1 MDVCI
6 QHQNLLGTHKRKIF
20 SNVLVC
26 REDFYEPLLTNP
38 AQVAVK
44 RPSYRMSINKKEKG
58 CIKKIVRSLNWTWGV
73 LLLKDKHTQRSESP
87 FTVRSASH
95 CNMIFVTNASCRQT
109 RLAFTLQ
116 SMGSRCLFSSW
127 DFWLLLQLQTMPAN
141 SHLMAKQCWRQ
152 EINTSV

>member
-58 CIKKIVRSLNWTWGV
+58 CIKNSKIPELNVRCPVAQG
-73 LLLKDKHTQRSESP
+73 
-87 FTVRSASH
+87 
-95 CNMIFVTNASCRQT
+95 
-109 RLAFTLQ
+109 
-116 SMGSRCLFSSW
+116 
-127 DFWLLLQLQTMPAN
+127 
-141 SHLMAKQCWRQ
+141 
-152 EINTSV
+152 